1 MGRLSHDPFIQHFSH
16 HHQLQLTQT
25 LTPTTPF
32 CSGCNRQSSG
42 WMYTCRPCNF
52 SLHLSCS
59 QMPQL
64 INHPSHPLHPLSL
77 LPKPLYPGGVFK
89 CDACGHQGHGFSYHC
104 NNCDFDLHIL
114 CASKPLYVTH
124 HAHACRLSLS
134 FSPPYQ
140 AKGFSC
146 DICRKFGA
154 NHWLYHCGN
163 CEFDAHLDCAS
174 NTHQIQHSIS
184 FPGGNYHNGVMNQQ
198 QFVHSQ
204 SMGGMQMQSNNYQQ
218 FQQQQQQPCL
228 SGNSLMNA
236 AVQGFVEGAAQQ
248 VGQNFV
254 QNMMTGGSIL
264 DPGNN
269 GGMVFDFGDS
279 SMVGDSSGEAQS

>member
-42 WMYTCRPCNF
+42 WMYICRPCNF

-89 CDACGHQGHGFSYHC
+89 CDACGHQGHDFSYHC
-104 NNCDFDLHIL
+104 NNCDFDLHI
-114 CASKPLYVTH
+114 
-124 HAHACRLSLS
+124 
-134 FSPPYQ
+134 
-140 AKGFSC
+140 
-146 DICRKFGA
+146 FGA

-198 QFVHSQ
+198 QSVHSQ

-228 SGNSLMNA
+228 SGNSLMNS

>member
-32 CSGCNRQSSG
+32 FSGCNRQSSG
-42 WMYTCRPCNF
+42 WRYTCRPWNF

-77 LPKPLYPGGVFK
+77 LPKPLYSAAPSTVMRAATRATASATTAITVTSIYIFF
-89 CDACGHQGHGFSYHC
+89 APPNHSTLPTTPTPTPAASRSRFL
-104 NNCDFDLHIL
+104 LHI
-114 CASKPLYVTH
+114 K
-124 HAHACRLSLS
+124 
-134 FSPPYQ
+134 
-140 AKGFSC
+140 
-146 DICRKFGA
+146 RKDF
-154 NHWLYHCGN
+154 LPI
-163 CEFDAHLDCAS
+163 FV
-174 NTHQIQHSIS
+174 HSIS

-218 FQQQQQQPCL
+218 FQQQPCL

-236 AVQGFVEGAAQQ
+236 AVQGFVEGAAQ
-248 VGQNFV
+248 
-254 QNMMTGGSIL
+254 S
-264 DPGNN
+264 
-269 GGMVFDFGDS
+269 
-279 SMVGDSSGEAQS
+279 